1 MPNDNVCRTGR
12 AAVSLGMRGGDAEV
26 TGSPAKPR
34 FWWLAVSALVGVALL
49 SSACI
54 GKGARPGGSATRA
67 GLAQVHRV
75 ASIATLRDAFNA
87 EAGATRLILLVSPT

>member
-54 GKGARPGGSATRA
+54 GKGARPGGSATR
-67 GLAQVHRV
+67 LAQVHRV

>member
-1 MPNDNVCRTGR
+1 MPNDNLRQTGR
-12 AAVSLGMRGGDAEV
+12 TAVSPGVRGGDAEV

-34 FWWLAVSALVGVALL
+34 FWWLAVYALVGFALL
-49 SSACI
+49 SSACT
-54 GKGARPGGSATRA
+54 GRGARPGGSATRA
-67 GLAQVHRV
+67 GLAQIHRV